1 MSTELLRVGRGSRRA
16 HLSVLLENFSNPNR
30 AKINMAMEA
39 AAAASSPP
47 LGASLPSS
55 STVLKALLLMVMLVY
70 LAQTIVSRRKSTCTA
85 PLPPGPT
92 PWPVVGNLPEMLLSD
107 MPAFRWIHLV
117 MEKTGTDIACVK
129 LGGVHVIPVTG
140 PDIAREV
147 LKRQD
152 ANFASRPLTLASRTF
167 SRGYTDAAM
176 SPYGEQWRK
185 MRRVLTSEI
194 VCPSRHKWL
203 HDKRADEADNLTRY
217 VYNLAGAGSGGAVD
231 VRHVARH
238 YCGNVVRRLVFGRR
252 YFGEP
257 RPDGG
262 PGPLEVQHVDA
273 VFASL
278 GLLYSF
284 RVSDYLPWLL
294 GLALDLDGHEKMVRE
309 ANEKVT
315 RLHDKFIDE
324 RWRQWKSGERQELED
339 LLDVLIT
346 LEDAEAKPVLTIE
359 EVKAQSQ
366 DIMFAAMDNP
376 SNAVE
381 WALAE
386 MVNGPEMLKKAVEEI
401 DGVVGRDRQVQESDI
416 PRLSYLKACIREAF
430 RLHPVAPFNV
440 PHVALADATVAGYHI
455 PKGSHVILS
464 RIGLGR
470 NPAFWADP
478 LRFNPDRHIP
488 ADPTADVTLAENDL
502 RFISFSTG
510 RRGCIAASLGTAMS
524 VMLFGRLMHG
534 FSWSKPAGMVA
545 VDLSESRHDI
555 FMAKPLVLHAEPR
568 LPAHLYSAT

>member
-1 MSTELLRVGRGSRRA
+1 
-16 HLSVLLENFSNPNR
+16 
-30 AKINMAMEA
+30 MEA
-39 AAAASSPP
+39 VAAASPS
-47 LGASLPSS
+47 LGASLPS
-55 STVLKALLLMVMLVY
+55 STVLKALLLMVMLAY
-70 LAQTIVSRRKSTCTA
+70 LVQTLVRWRKSMCTA
-85 PLPPGPT
+85 PLPPGPM
-92 PWPVVGNLPEMLLSD
+92 PWPLVGNLPEMLFSGK
-107 MPAFRWIHLV
+107 PAFRWIHLV

-129 LGGVHVIPVTG
+129 LGGVHVIPVTC
-140 PDIAREV
+140 PKIAREV
-147 LKRQD
+147 LKEQD
-152 ANFASRPLTLASRTF
+152 ANFASRPLTMASRTF

-185 MRRVLTSEI
+185 MRRVLASEI

-203 HDKRADEADNLTRY
+203 HGKRADEADNLTRY

-257 RPDGG
+257 RRDGG

-278 GLLYSF
+278 GLLYAF
-284 RVSDYLPWLL
+284 CVSDYLPWLL
-294 GLALDLDGHEKMVRE
+294 GLDLDGHERMVRE

-315 RLHDKFIDE
+315 RLHDAFIDE
-324 RWRQWKSGERQELED
+324 RWRQWKSGERRELED
-339 LLDVLIT
+339 LLDVLIS
-346 LEDAEAKPVLTIE
+346 LGDAEGKPVLTIE

-366 DIMFAAMDNP
+366 DIMLAAMDNP

-381 WALAE
+381 WTLAE
-386 MVNGPEMLKKAVEEI
+386 MVNGPEMLRKAVGEI
-401 DGVVGRDRQVQESDI
+401 DGVVGRDRLVQESDI
-416 PRLSYLKACIREAF
+416 PRLSNLKACIREAF
-430 RLHPVAPFNV
+430 RLHPVSPFNV

-470 NPAFWADP
+470 NPAVWDDP
-478 LRFNPDRHIP
+478 LRFNPDRHL
-488 ADPTADVTLAENDL
+488 ACDPTADVTLAEKDL

-510 RRGCIAASLGTAMS
+510 RRGCIAAPLGTAMS
-524 VMLFGRLMHG
+524 VMLFGRLLQG
-534 FSWSKPAGMVA
+534 FSWSKPSGMTA
-545 VDLSESRHDI
+545 VDLSESRHDT

-568 LPAHLYSAT
+568 LPAHLYSAVSM

>member
-1 MSTELLRVGRGSRRA
+1 
-16 HLSVLLENFSNPNR
+16 
-30 AKINMAMEA
+30 
-39 AAAASSPP
+39 
-47 LGASLPSS
+47 
-55 STVLKALLLMVMLVY
+55 
-70 LAQTIVSRRKSTCTA
+70 
-85 PLPPGPT
+85 
-92 PWPVVGNLPEMLLSD
+92 MLLSGK
-107 MPAFRWIHLV
+107 PAFRWIHHV
-117 MEKTGTDIACVK
+117 MERTGTGIACVK
-129 LGGVHVIPVTG
+129 LGGVHVIAISCPS
-140 PDIAREV
+140 IAREV

-152 ANFASRPLTLASRTF
+152 TNFASRPLTLASETF
-167 SRGYTDAAM
+167 SRGYMNAIM
-176 SPYGEQWRK
+176 SPYGDQWRK

-194 VCPSRHKWL
+194 VCPSLHKWL
-203 HDKRADEADNLTRY
+203 LDKRADEADNITRY
-217 VYNLAGAGSGGAVD
+217 VYNLAGTGSGGAVD

-278 GLLYSF
+278 GLLYAF
-284 RVSDYLPWLL
+284 CVSDYLPWLL
-294 GLALDLDGHEKMVRE
+294 GLDLDGHEKMVRE
-309 ANEKVT
+309 ANEMLT
-315 RLHDKFIDE
+315 RLPDAFVDE
-324 RWRQWKSGERQELED
+324 RWRQWKSGEKQGLVED
-339 LLDVLIT
+339 FLDVLIT

-366 DIMFAAMDNP
+366 DITFAAMDNP

-386 MVNGPEMLKKAVEEI
+386 MVNSPEMLKKAVEEI
-401 DGVVGRDRQVQESDI
+401 DGVVGRDRLVQESDI
-416 PRLSYLKACIREAF
+416 PRLNYLKACIREAF
-430 RLHPVAPFNV
+430 RLHPVVPFNV
-440 PHVALADATVAGYHI
+440 PHVALADTTVAGYHI

-464 RIGLGR
+464 CIGLGR
-470 NPAFWADP
+470 NPAVWDDP

-488 ADPTADVTLAENDL
+488 TDPMADVTLTENDL

-510 RRGCIAASLGTAMS
+510 RRGCITASLGTAMS
-524 VMLFGRLMHG
+524 VMLFGRLLQG

-568 LPAHLYSAT
+568 LPAHLYSATSM